1 MNGGLSGSFI
11 STIYFASKSV
21 DMRIA
26 IVIPARYESSRFPG
40 KPLAALKGIC
50 GTERSLLERTVDA
63 ALAVDPIIDVVVA
76 TDDLR
81 IANVARSAGARATIT
96 SSLCLNGTE
105 RCAAAIEDGAVDAD
119 VIINLQGDAPLTP
132 PGAITALISEISSD
146 PTVMVATA
154 MTRCGPDTVAR
165 LRADEEAGR
174 IGGTTVVTD
183 GAGDALYF
191 SKRLLPYGGGSAECP
206 IFLHLGLYAY
216 RRRALLHYAALPPT
230 PLEAAEGLEQLRFL
244 DERIAM
250 RMVEISEPTGG
261 LWEVNNPDDVHI
273 VERALALRGI
283 A

>member
-1 MNGGLSGSFI
+1 MSGGLSVSFTSMI
-11 STIYFASKSV
+11 CSVSRSV
-21 DMRIA
+21 DMRVT

-40 KPLAALKGIC
+40 KPFAQLKGAS
-50 GTERSLLERTVDA
+50 GTERSLLERTVNA
-63 ALAVDPIIDVVVA
+63 ALAVCPTIEVVVA
-76 TDDLR
+76 TDDTR
-81 IANVARSAGARATIT
+81 IADAARSAGARSTIT

-119 VIINLQGDAPLTP
+119 VIVNLQGDAPLTP
-132 PGAITALISEISSD
+132 PSAIAALISEMSTD

-154 MTRCGPDTVAR
+154 MTRCGPDTVTR
-165 LRADEEAGR
+165 LRADEAAGR

-191 SKRLLPYGGGSAECP
+191 SKRLLPYGGGSVECP

-216 RRRALLHYAALPPT
+216 RRRALLHYAALPPA

-244 DERIAM
+244 DERIPM
-250 RMVEISEPTGG
+250 RMVEISEPAGG
-261 LWEVNNPDDVHI
+261 LWEVNNPGDIYI
-273 VERALALRGI
+273 VEQALALRGI